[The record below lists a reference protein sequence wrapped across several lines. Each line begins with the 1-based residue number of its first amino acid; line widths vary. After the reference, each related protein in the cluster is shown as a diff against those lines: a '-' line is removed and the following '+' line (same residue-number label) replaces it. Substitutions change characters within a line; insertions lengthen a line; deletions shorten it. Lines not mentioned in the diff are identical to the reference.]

1 MLYVA
6 LTLLTLSVIAAIAIG
21 LKYLLATSYTPY
33 HAQVTGK
40 PWEQLEP
47 RLQLIIIGMLRIIGA
62 GFLSLGASIAWF
74 SYALSQGARWAP
86 WALASVGLIAMLAPL
101 FVALQLRKT
110 EPRAATPVVPSAVGI
125 GLILLGAVAG
135 LFA

>member
-6 LTLLTLSVIAAIAIG
+6 LTFLTLSVIAAIAIG

-40 PWEQLEP
+40 PWEQVEP
-47 RLQLIIIGMLRIIGA
+47 RLQVIIIGMMRIIGA
-62 GFLSLGASIAWF
+62 GFLSLGASVAWF
-74 SYALSQGARWAP
+74 SYALFLGARWAP
-86 WALASVGLIAMLAPL
+86 WALASVALIALLVPL
-101 FVALQLRKT
+101 WVALQLRKT
-110 EPRAATPVVPSAVGI
+110 EPRADTPVVPSAVGI
-125 GLILLGAVAG
+125 GLILLGAAAG